1 VTDSVTWAG
10 PVGDALREELASN
23 VTTLNP
29 VGGEPAFS
37 VRRQGLAPQFLNNIK
52 LQRSVVFVAPLSDST
67 NTARFLQARFG
78 EDTRAAIATADP
90 GGGVIERP
98 DLWARGQMIYFAT
111 DTTPERLADAIRAKG
126 SEMRRNFNAVQLAGT
141 TTEMY
146 DKGRQILL
154 EDTLMQD
161 HDFAVGI
168 QHDYFIATD
177 TSFAP
182 APPFDVGT
190 EAHVVWLRRTLVEI
204 QRNLLVYYVDGVSAD
219 EAEALLEPS
228 LIVRRF
234 DRVTSQFLRGAQ
246 NDSAYVFTEPR
257 ISVDL
262 DTTTIGG
269 NEALEVRG
277 LWRMNLFVQGGPFI
291 AYAFHEPTQER
302 LYLMYGFVLAPGKDK
317 REFVRQLEA
326 MARTFRI
333 ADAAAGP
340 AEVAALGLRESA
352 GRASIPVLC
361 HPERRSAGSQSKSLA
376 PAQAGDPRIGVVSQ
390 LECGD
395 ETETLRLAVLAQGD
409 NLWASI
415 TDMNVGAAEVA
426 THHPTQHFDAA
437 HHEPG

>member
-1 VTDSVTWAG
+1 MFLRLLLLICCLVPFVGCGSGEPYVPQARGLLGEVLVVTDSVTWAG

-37 VRRQGLAPQFLNNIK
+37 VRRQGLTPQFLNNIK

-78 EDTRAAIATADP
+78 EDTRAAIATAEP

-126 SEMRRNFNAVQLAGT
+126 PAMRRNFNAVQLAGT

-190 EAHVVWLRRTLVEI
+190 EAHVVWLRRTLIEI

-219 EAEALLEPS
+219 EAAALLEPS
-228 LIVRRF
+228 QIVRRF

-257 ISVDL
+257 ISVDVAE
-262 DTTTIGG
+262 TTIGG

-326 MARTFRI
+326 MARTFRT
-333 ADAAAGP
+333 ADP
-340 AEVAALGLRESA
+340 SA
-352 GRASIPVLC
+352 
-361 HPERRSAGSQSKSLA
+361 
-376 PAQAGDPRIGVVSQ
+376 
-390 LECGD
+390 
-395 ETETLRLAVLAQGD
+395 T
-409 NLWASI
+409 
-415 TDMNVGAAEVA
+415 GAAEVA
-426 THHPTQHFDAA
+426 AHHPTQHFGAA
-437 HHEPG
+437 HHESG